1 MTVEHENDLLGLKA
15 IGKIVGLTIQHM
27 AQQMQPGMTTAELDA
42 IGAKFLAEHG
52 ARSAPILA
60 YNFPG
65 HTCISI
71 NHEAAHGIPSAA
83 RVIQPGDLV
92 NIDVSAEKDGYWA
105 DSGSSYHV
113 PPYDPAK
120 QKLLRV
126 ARRALDIAIQQA
138 RAGHPINGV
147 GKAVEAY
154 AKKQGFF
161 VVRELNGHG
170 VGRFIHEAPS
180 VPHFYSPAFKERF
193 EAGMVLTLEPFIA
206 MEPTRILEGG
216 DGWLLKTNG
225 TLVAQYEHT
234 IIITKDEPILLT
246 AV

>member
-1 MTVEHENDLLGLKA
+1 MTVENEQDLQGLKN
-15 IGKIVGLTIQHM
+15 IGRIIGLTIQHM
-27 AQQMQPGMTTAELDA
+27 AQHLRPGLTTAELDA
-42 IGAKFLAEHG
+42 IGAEFLTRHG
-52 ARSAPILA
+52 AQSAPILA

-71 NHEAAHGIPSAA
+71 NHEAAHGIPSPD
-83 RVIQPGDLV
+83 RVIKAGDLV

-105 DSGSSYHV
+105 DSGASFSV

-126 ARRALDIAIQQA
+126 ARRALDVAIQQA
-138 RAGHPINGV
+138 RAGQPINMV

-161 VVRELNGHG
+161 VVRELSGHG
-170 VGRFIHEAPS
+170 IGRFIHESPS
-180 VPHFYSPAFKERF
+180 VPHFYNPANKERF

-206 MEPTRILEGG
+206 MQPTRIEEGG

-234 IIITKDEPILLT
+234 IVITNAQPILLT